1 MSKVSR
7 QTTPEVVDMGVAED
21 RIAHLDGYT
30 INFTSIREDGDL
42 APLLVGLPDDRCQC
56 PHWGYLFSGQL
67 TFTYADREDVIEPGE
82 AFYIP
87 PGHTPAASA
96 GSEFVMFSPQDEMA
110 LTDAAM
116 KRNIDAMQA
125 GA

>member
-1 MSKVSR
+1 MAKVSR

-30 INFTSIREDGDL
+30 VNFTSIREDGDL

-56 PHWGYLFSGQL
+56 PHWGYLFSGRL

-87 PGHTPAASA
+87 PGHTPAAIA
-96 GSEFVMFSPQDEMA
+96 GSEFVMFSPKDELA
-110 LTDAAM
+110 ATDAAM
-116 KRNIDAMQA
+116 MRNVERMQA

>member
-1 MSKVSR
+1 MAKVSR

-30 INFTSIREDGDL
+30 VNFTSIREDGDL

-87 PGHTPAASA
+87 PGHTPAAIA

-110 LTDAAM
+110 RTDAAM